1 MSNYKIA
8 CHTQM
13 WNDEALPKIIEVSA
27 ELDFQG
33 IEAKRFSEND
43 GRLFENVRE
52 ALKIHSMQWIALGG
66 GGDFV
71 IAENREDIL
80 RENMRIA
87 ALSQK
92 FGAAFLVIETGRREI
107 VNTIRQDFKVAAETL
122 NELGKRCT
130 NYDLCA
136 CIHPHIGHRIET
148 EEDIDRILNLVDTRE
163 VFLCLDVGH
172 LAAAGYDPVHIFK
185 TYGSCVR
192 HVHFQDAASL
202 VQKHENQS
210 NFCALGQGIVD
221 FPRILE
227 VMNEQQYDGW
237 ITIDYD
243 ETPDDPEEFIQSSKQ
258 YLNHLLSVQKE
269 QNPELQ

>member
-1 MSNYKIA
+1 MSNLKIA

-13 WNDEALPKIIEVSA
+13 WNDEDIPTIINASA
-27 ELDFQG
+27 DLDFQG
-33 IEAKRFSEND
+33 IEAKRFPEND

-52 ALKIHSMQWIALGG
+52 ALKIHSIQWIALGG

-71 IAENREDIL
+71 IAEYREDIL
-80 RENMRIA
+80 RENLRIA
-87 ALSQK
+87 ALLQK

-107 VNTIRQDFKVAAETL
+107 VDTIRQDFNVAAETL
-122 NELGKRCT
+122 TELGKRCT
-130 NYDLCA
+130 NHDLCA

-172 LAAAGYDPVHIFK
+172 LAAAGNDPVHIFK

-192 HVHFQDAASL
+192 HVHFQDAVPI
-202 VQKHENQS
+202 VQKHEKQS

-221 FPRILE
+221 FPRILA
-227 VMNEQQYDGW
+227 VMNEQRYDGW
-237 ITIDYD
+237 ITIDCD
-243 ETPDDPEEFIQSSKQ
+243 QTPDDLEAFIQSTKQ
-258 YLNHLLSVQKE
+258 YLNHLLAVQTE
-269 QNPELQ
+269 QKTEM